1 MLMMRAGLFTT
12 CSSSV
17 FKSSARPK
25 KDSLKQAD
33 FAESVLHILE
43 LHSLYFYL
51 WLLLCQVAT
60 SLDLRTQ
67 AY

>member
-1 MLMMRAGLFTT
+1 MLTMRAELFTT
-12 CSSSV
+12 CV
-17 FKSSARPK
+17 LKSSARPK
-25 KDSLKQAD
+25 KGYSLKQAD
-33 FAESVLHILE
+33 FAESLLHILE